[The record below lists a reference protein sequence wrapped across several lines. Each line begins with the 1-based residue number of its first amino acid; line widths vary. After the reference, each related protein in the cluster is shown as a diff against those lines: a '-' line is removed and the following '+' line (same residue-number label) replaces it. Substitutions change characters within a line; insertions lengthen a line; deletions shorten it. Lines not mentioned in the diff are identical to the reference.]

1 MSLLIL
7 MPGRDTAVLEE
18 TLRAGAPEL
27 ELEVWP
33 EVGDPAAVEMAVV
46 WNHPQGELLRYP
58 RLEVVC
64 SYGAGVDHL
73 LRDPELPTGA
83 EIVRVVDPQLVRD
96 MVEYVVGAVISWRRD
111 LATYRCD
118 QAERRWQPREYD
130 RSRRALVLGAGE
142 LGGAV
147 ARGLAAVGFDAVC
160 WATSAGDRRGVPTIS
175 GRDALESALAAADAT
190 VCLLPLTPATEGLF
204 DASLLATMKPGSLL
218 VNVGRGH
225 HLVESDLVAALDRGR
240 PAAAWLDVFDTE
252 PLPAASPLWVNPAVT
267 ITPHVASL
275 TDPRSVAGL
284 ILDVWRRHRVG
295 EPLPH
300 RVDPARGY

>member
-18 TLRAGAPEL
+18 TLRTGAPEL

-33 EVGDPAAVEMAVV
+33 DVDDPAAVEMAVV
-46 WNHPQGELLRYP
+46 WNHPPGELLRYP

-73 LRDPELPTGA
+73 FRDPELPA
-83 EIVRVVDPQLVRD
+83 AVEIVRVVDPQLVRD
-96 MVEYVVGAVISWRRD
+96 MVEYVVGAVTCWRRAF
-111 LATYRCD
+111 ATYRCD
-118 QAERRWQPREYD
+118 QAEHRWQPREYD
-130 RSRRALVLGAGE
+130 RSRRAVVLGAGE

-160 WATSAGDRRGVPTIS
+160 WATRAGERRGVVTIA
-175 GRDALESALAAADAT
+175 GRTALTTALAAAD
-190 VCLLPLTPATEGLF
+190 VVICLLPLTSATEGLL
-204 DASLLATMKPGSLL
+204 DASLLAAMKPGSLL
-218 VNVGRGH
+218 VNVGRGR
-225 HLVESDLVAALDRGR
+225 HLVERDLVAALDLGR
-240 PAAAWLDVFDTE
+240 PAAAWLDVFDSE
-252 PLPAASPLWVNPAVT
+252 PLPASSPLWAHPAVT
-267 ITPHVASL
+267 VTPHVASL

-284 ILDVWRRHRVG
+284 ILDVWRRHRAG